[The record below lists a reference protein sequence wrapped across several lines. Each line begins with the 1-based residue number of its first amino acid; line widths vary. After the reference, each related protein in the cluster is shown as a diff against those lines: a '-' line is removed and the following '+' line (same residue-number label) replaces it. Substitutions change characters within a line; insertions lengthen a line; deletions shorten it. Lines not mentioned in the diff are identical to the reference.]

1 MASDFNDAAVS
12 ALKRADAGLQ
22 AQFDPQSTGVQQARQ
37 TLDALAAQLKPA
49 TPVQLGAAL
58 GELRSLRA
66 MHALKPDDAG
76 APARAAS
83 AGGAKP

>member
-1 MASDFNDAAVS
+1 VLAWDNDAAVA
-12 ALKRADAGLQ
+12 ALKRADAALD
-22 AQFDPQSTGVQQARQ
+22 AQFDTQSTGVQQARQ

-58 GELRSLRA
+58 GELRNLRA
-66 MHALKPDDAG
+66 MHALKPDDS
-76 APARAAS
+76 APAKTAS